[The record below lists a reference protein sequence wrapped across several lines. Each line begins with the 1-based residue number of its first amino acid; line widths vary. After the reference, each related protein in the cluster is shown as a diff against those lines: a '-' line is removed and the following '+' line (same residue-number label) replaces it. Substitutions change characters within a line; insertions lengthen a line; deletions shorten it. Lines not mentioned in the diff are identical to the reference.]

1 MAVNKESIKE
11 VLGVSESESEH
22 VASFINGLL
31 DRAKGDGLEE
41 IWEASATL
49 NKQPS
54 GSERPCGRSEGPCCG
69 GQCG

>member
-1 MAVNKESIKE
+1 MNVNKESIKE
-11 VLGVSESESEH
+11 ALDVSESESAD
-22 VASFINGLL
+22 VANFINGLL

-41 IWEASATL
+41 VWEASATL
-49 NKQPS
+49 NKLA